1 MRKSKADTAKTR
13 TQILSAATTLF
24 LEKGLGSVTVADVMK
39 AAGLT
44 HGGFYNHFR
53 SKEDLQAAAIAEA
66 FRDKLDMLSAQPQ
79 GAAAVMRYLDEYL
92 SHGHVTHLAKG
103 CPIAGL
109 AVDANRSG
117 SEASAAME
125 GGTMRIVELI
135 TEGLGGA
142 DDAKD
147 RAVELLSGAIGAIV
161 LARSVTD
168 PGLRDRIV
176 EVARRRLDS
185 VK

>member
-13 TQILSAATTLF
+13 AQILSAATALF
-24 LEKGLGSVTVADVMK
+24 RERGLGSVTVADVMK

-66 FRDKLDMLSAQPQ
+66 FQEKLDMLSTQS
-79 GAAAVMRYLDEYL
+79 GRSTAVKRYLDEYL
-92 SHGHVTHLAKG
+92 SQGHVTHLARG

-109 AVDANRSG
+109 AVDASRSG
-117 SEASAAME
+117 SEAAAAM
-125 GGTMRIVELI
+125 GNGTMQTVELI
-135 TEGLGGA
+135 AEGLGGTE
-142 DDAKD
+142 DAKD

-161 LARSVTD
+161 LARSATD
-168 PGLRDRIV
+168 PKLRERIV
-176 EVARRRLDS
+176 EVARRRLAS